1 MLLNTSTLFHRTH
14 LEQTMNETTILQ
26 NLEAIAEKL
35 NIKVNYENLRKRHVF
50 SKGGFCRLKEDKI
63 VIIDNT
69 LNLSEKIDVLADAL
83 SQLDLEDM
91 YMPPAVRKIIDRKSN
106 TSLSSDQSYNQP
118 EETKPEE

>member
-1 MLLNTSTLFHRTH
+1 
-14 LEQTMNETTILQ
+14 MNETTILQ

-83 SQLDLEDM
+83 SRLDLEDM
-91 YMPPAVRKIIDRKSN
+91 YMPPAVRKILDRKSN
-106 TSLSSDQSYNQP
+106 ITISSDQSYNQQEETEP
-118 EETKPEE
+118 EE